1 MKNAE
6 QLLEDPVIR
15 DVRDRVAREARYCR
29 SIVVMGSRAQ
39 PGEPGLSPF
48 QDYDI
53 VAVTPTLMTPF
64 ALSRLRKIGT
74 EVASHHSTHVS
85 LNPLPALRL
94 RFCDGNYM
102 LLKLGAEGV
111 VIHGEDVLPRL
122 RRIQPGDIQPWWRF
136 FFLASQAR
144 RLLKVAP
151 AAPTLTLP
159 RFTGEGACS
168 FPSPVSRGRV
178 RVGAAGD
185 QVAYHAAKAI
195 LGCAEVMALRAG
207 AYTTDPNSLHD
218 ILVAEGH
225 PEFAS
230 EVKLA
235 DDVLRRGVQSRGEPF
250 DSAQGKLRRTMNAL
264 SPGKS
269 NVPESPAQLWHRA
282 RARLLDT
289 LDILSADHLKAQAS
303 DRARF
308 ARAFLSSGGPWSVVR
323 DLQFVALAL
332 MGRRRLHLRALLYRR
347 GVAERVKLA
356 LFWLL
361 EACGSDGSPD
371 SGLLEETRRH
381 LSGAIRLPPPAAG
394 WDEWKAL
401 LDAVEAYYP
410 HACVALGV

>member
-29 SIVVMGSRAQ
+29 SILVMGSRAQ

-53 VAVTPTLMTPF
+53 VAVVPTLRTPF
-64 ALSRLRKIGT
+64 ALSRLRKIGA
-74 EVASHHSTHVS
+74 EVAAQHSTHVS

-111 VIHGEDVLPRL
+111 AIHGEDVLPRL
-122 RRIQPGDIQPWWRF
+122 RRIQPGDIHSWWRF

-159 RFTGEGACS
+159 RRGEGTLS
-168 FPSPVSRGRV
+168 LPSPLRGRV

-235 DDVLRRGVQSRGEPF
+235 DDVLRRGVQSRGER
-250 DSAQGKLRRTMNAL
+250 SRTINAPT
-264 SPGKS
+264 PGKS
-269 NVPESPAQLWHRA
+269 NAAESPAQLWHRA
-282 RARLLDT
+282 RARLLAT
-289 LDILSADHLKAQAS
+289 LDILSRDHLGVQAS
-303 DRARF
+303 DHAGF
-308 ARAFLSSGGPWSVVR
+308 ARAFLSSGGPWSAVR

-371 SGLLEETRRH
+371 AALLEETRRH